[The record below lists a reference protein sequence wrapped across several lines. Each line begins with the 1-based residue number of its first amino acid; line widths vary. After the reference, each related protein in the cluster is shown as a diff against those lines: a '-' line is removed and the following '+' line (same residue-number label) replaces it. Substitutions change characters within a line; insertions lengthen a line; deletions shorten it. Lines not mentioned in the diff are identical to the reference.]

1 MNVVMDA
8 QSCAALGRATVDQA
22 RNQKRRQEGAAM
34 TWTLTNFLIQMI
46 AGIIGGHAIA
56 TVAKEHNFGALGH
69 TVTGAVG
76 GALSGYFLQ
85 ILAATVV
92 DSTGQINQDADQVTQ
107 WFIQALA
114 GLVAGAVLTMA
125 VGFVKYAIAQNR
137 LGRG

>member
-1 MNVVMDA
+1 LWTRHATKKDA
-8 QSCAALGRATVDQA
+8 
-22 RNQKRRQEGAAM
+22 KKGAAM

-46 AGIIGGHAIA
+46 AGIVGSHAIA

-85 ILAATVV
+85 TLAATVV
-92 DSTGQINQDADQVTQ
+92 DSTGQINQGADQVTQ
-107 WFIQALA
+107 CFIQALA
-114 GLVAGAVLTMA
+114 GLVAGAILTMA
-125 VGFVKYAIAQNR
+125 VGFAKHAIAQDR